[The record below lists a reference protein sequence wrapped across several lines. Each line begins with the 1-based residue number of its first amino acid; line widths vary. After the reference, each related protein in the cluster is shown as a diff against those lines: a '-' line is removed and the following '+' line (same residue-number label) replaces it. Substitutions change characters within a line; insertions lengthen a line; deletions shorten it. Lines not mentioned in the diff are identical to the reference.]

1 MSRKGLSL
9 IEVLIAVSLFA
20 VVTMVASTILM
31 DIVQL
36 EKRTTVQN
44 AVYEDL
50 RIMLQILTKEIQSG
64 TIDYDEYYNYCVI
77 QKADSSAYF
86 GINHGVYGSRFF
98 DPGKTL
104 EPFPSDVTRNPED
117 LGLECSYM
125 GSGTECEVV
134 YTLSTDLNTGQ
145 NPFYG
150 DPDDASAFHDRGVE
164 FCVKKGDTFAEVD
177 HLFLIDNTGTQKTLI
192 SRKKTDIDD
201 WALGMVRMRGID
213 VDQNGLV
220 DTFTCMD
227 EFTCNGATGD
237 LMPHIW
243 LPYLDIVGIL
253 ESDMITTTP
262 IRLPNQSDLVEE
274 FDVDLAQFVPIS
286 PMRADIVDL
295 QFIVKPLED
304 PYKGFAEP
312 DFRTHPTVTIIL
324 TVGLSDLAE
333 EDYPGDFEPITVQTT
348 IAAGVTGRIETYPP
362 VNEILL
368 DPGVSTGW
376 IDQLGI
382 PNVP

>member
-1 MSRKGLSL
+1 MNRKGLSL
-9 IEVLIAVSLFA
+9 IEVLIAISLFA
-20 VVTMVASTILM
+20 VVTIVSSTILM

-50 RIMLQILTKEIQSG
+50 RIMLQLITKEIQSG

-77 QKADSSAYF
+77 QGAASGAYF
-86 GINHGVYGSRFF
+86 GVNHGVYGSRFY

-104 EPFPSDVTRNPED
+104 EAAPADVTKNPED
-117 LGLECSYM
+117 LGLECSYWD
-125 GSGTECEVV
+125 GTECEVV

-150 DPDDASAFHDRGVE
+150 DPSEASAFHDRGISH
-164 FCVKKGDTFAEVD
+164 CASPGDTFAEID
-177 HLFLIDNTGTQKTLI
+177 HLFLIDNTGTKKTII

-201 WALGMVRMRGID
+201 WALGMVRLRGID

-227 EFTCNGATGD
+227 EFTCNGDPTD
-237 LMPHIW
+237 LTPLIE
-243 LPYLDIVGIL
+243 LPYQDIVGIS
-253 ESDMITTTP
+253 ESEMITTTP
-262 IRLPNQSDLVEE
+262 IRLPSQGDLNEA
-274 FDVDLAQFVPIS
+274 FDVNSAQFVPIS
-286 PMRADIVDL
+286 PLRADVIDL
-295 QFIVKPLED
+295 QFIIKPLED

-324 TVGLSDLAE
+324 TVGLSEDAE
-333 EDYPGDFEPITVQTT
+333 EDYPGEFAPITVQTT
-348 IAAGVTGRIETYPP
+348 IAAGVVGRIETYPP
-362 VNEILL
+362 VNEILSGFGGSWMDGL
-368 DPGVSTGW
+368 
-376 IDQLGI
+376 
-382 PNVP
+382 VPATPL